1 MTVRTG
7 RPAFL
12 RTAILLMGVS
22 ATPAGAIDATKQAV
36 AAPYDSPALS
46 FPENR
51 ITLIDAVR
59 LTLLHDPNLKLSEQ
73 QAVYAKGTAQSASG
87 QFDPLLDA
95 YASYSLAKTPLN
107 ASQVLDEAAA
117 YGGASK
123 ELQNKNA
130 GLGLSLVFP
139 FRDGVKVGAIANGG
153 WTSNTYTGGDAFVND
168 FANTT
173 PNVYNASV
181 GFTLDAALLRWRG
194 SDATGAAEKAA
205 RIDWEA
211 TELAYKHAAS
221 SNVLVTISAYWNLV
235 GAQEQLEIARRTL
248 ELSSKNV
255 EVTRS
260 LIAGDEIP
268 RAELSRVLASQ
279 ATDQGQVAAA
289 ERAVIDAR
297 VALARAMGVSVLT
310 EENAPLAGDGF
321 PSAPA
326 RSVVQSIRTTDLI
339 ATALERRFDRQA
351 ALKTKESGGVL
362 LTAARINLRP
372 RLDFQGQITAATV
385 AETSLSNSG
394 GNWTFP
400 SFSAGLLF
408 EKPFG
413 NNAARGLVLQQDA
426 TLSQRSISAAD
437 LERVIKAN
445 VVQLTRSL
453 AETADQVARA
463 QEATTLYAR
472 TVADENER
480 FQGGQS
486 TLIDT
491 ITTRQL
497 GTSAALAYS
506 AARQQWATLLALL
519 RYETGTLVD
528 VTGGKNVVRQES
540 LLNLPGAGP
549 AK

>member
-12 RTAILLMGVS
+12 QTAILVIGVS
-22 ATPAGAIDATKQAV
+22 AAPVGAVDAPKQTA
-36 AAPYDSPALS
+36 AAPYDSPAVS

-51 ITLIDAVR
+51 ISLIDAVR
-59 LTLLHDPNLKLSEQ
+59 LTLRHDPNLKLSEQ
-73 QAVYAKGTAQSASG
+73 QAVFAKGVSQSASG

-95 YASYSLAKTPLN
+95 NASYSLAKTPLT
-107 ASQVLDEAAA
+107 ASQTLEEIAA

-130 GLGLSLVFP
+130 GLDLSLVLP
-139 FRDGVKVGAIANGG
+139 FRDGVKVGAIASGG
-153 WTSNTYTGGDAFVND
+153 WTNYTYTGGDAFVND
-168 FANTT
+168 LANAT
-173 PNVYNASV
+173 PDVYNASV
-181 GFTLDAALLRWRG
+181 GFTLDAALLRGRG
-194 SDATGAAEKAA
+194 SDATGAAERAA

-221 SNVLVTISAYWNLV
+221 SSVLVTVSAYWNLV
-235 GAQEQLEIARRTL
+235 GAQEQLDIARKAL
-248 ELSSKNV
+248 DLSSKNV

-268 RAELSRVLASQ
+268 RAELSRVLASKS
-279 ATDQGQVAAA
+279 TDQGQVAAA
-289 ERAVIDAR
+289 ERAVMDAR

-310 EENAPLAGDGF
+310 EQNAPLAADPF
-321 PSAPA
+321 PPA
-326 RSVVQSIRTTDLI
+326 STRSVVQSIRTTDLL

-372 RLDFQGQITAATV
+372 RLDFQGQVTAGTV
-385 AETSLSNSG
+385 AEASLSNAGS
-394 GNWTFP
+394 NWTFP

-426 TLSQRSISAAD
+426 TLGQQAITAAD

-445 VVQLTRSL
+445 VVQLTHSL
-453 AETADQVARA
+453 GETADQVAHA
-463 QEATTLYAR
+463 QEATTFYAR
-472 TVADENER
+472 TVSDENEKFR
-480 FQGGQS
+480 SGQS

-506 AARQQWATLLALL
+506 AARQQWATLLAQL

-528 VTGGKNVVRQES
+528 VAGGKNVVRQETLVS
-540 LLNLPGAGP
+540 LPQTET